1 MGKIIFHNKGIR
13 WNLFGICSLGQHWAV
28 HAGTLGRRENEN
40 LRQRMQQRFPLNCRT
55 NPYPFPRQSKWSQN
69 MEILTQQVPKA
80 RRGGT
85 PSLMSMNFCRAMAAH
100 SQSVSARSGA
110 SLALPPSEA
119 LSKRGEGRP
128 GDEND
133 AASLQVEFDGLNSL
147 HLCCWKQHF
156 YAFLM
161 ITSLSNWFTQISRWW
176 PYIP

>member
-147 HLCCWKQHF
+147 HLCC
-156 YAFLM
+156 
-161 ITSLSNWFTQISRWW
+161 
-176 PYIP
+176 